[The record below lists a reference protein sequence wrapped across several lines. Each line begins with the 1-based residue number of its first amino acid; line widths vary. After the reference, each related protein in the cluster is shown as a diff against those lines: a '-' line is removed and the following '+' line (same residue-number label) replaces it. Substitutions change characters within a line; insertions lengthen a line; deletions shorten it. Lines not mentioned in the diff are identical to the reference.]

1 MHGVFNKAC
10 MEKFKTLTEEGKV
23 QIIANVRVTTAI
35 QKYRPVENDKVLNF
49 LLTTNI
55 KKIKDTQDIPMY
67 SFQFF
72 GTDDMLSNRVNND
85 MYLSGKLLL
94 ML

>member
-1 MHGVFNKAC
+1 MELSIRHVC
-10 MEKFKTLTEEGKV
+10 MEKFKTLTEEGNV
-23 QIIANVRVTTAI
+23 YIISNVRVTTAI

-55 KKIKDTQDIPMY
+55 KKIKDTQDIPKY

-72 GTDDMLSNRVNND
+72 GTYMLF
-85 MYLSGKLLL
+85 
-94 ML
+94 